1 MNISQIFSV
10 LAVEEH
16 KNFSHAADSLF
27 LSQPALSLQISK
39 LEAELGYSLFL
50 RHPQGVTLTPEGKIF
65 CELAQTVADAWN
77 NLQQATLACR
87 KNTRTQI
94 RIGLGPRVFSNDL
107 FEHIVAFFAGY
118 PEIEPTF
125 ITETGINFWD
135 NLESG
140 SLDVVLD
147 RPPPNSMMHNQK
159 LFFIEDLIGE
169 KQCLLCS
176 ADHPFSAENTVS
188 FSMLEGC
195 TLVTGTADSLEDHI
209 IRDVFHQHDVA
220 PAHIFRAEGIN
231 PIIALV
237 RSGKGITLGPR
248 SFEHFPGIKALT
260 LEPGYAVSLCFI
272 CLYERA
278 RVPELAKF
286 RSFLSDLCK
295 WKGDVGR
302 PE

>member
-39 LEAELGYSLFL
+39 LEAELGYPLFL
-50 RHPQGVTLTPEGKIF
+50 RHPQGATLTPEGKVF
-65 CELAQTVADAWN
+65 CEMAQKVVDAWN
-77 NLQQATLACR
+77 DLQQATLACR
-87 KNTRTQI
+87 KSAHTQL
-94 RIGLGPRVFSNDL
+94 RIGLSPRVFSNRL
-107 FEHIVAFFAGY
+107 FEHIVAFFADY
-118 PEIEPTF
+118 PDIEPTF

-135 NLESG
+135 SLESG

-159 LFFIEDLIGE
+159 LFFIEELIAE
-169 KQCLLCS
+169 TQCLLCS
-176 ADHPFSAENTVS
+176 EAHPFSEGSTVP

-195 TLVTGTADSLEDHI
+195 TLITGTTDSLEDQI
-209 IRDVFHQHDVA
+209 IRDVFHQHNVA
-220 PAHIFRAEGIN
+220 PAHVYRSEGIN

-248 SFEHFPGIKALT
+248 SFEHFPGIKALP
-260 LEPGYAVSLCFI
+260 LEPQYDVSLCFI

-278 RVPELAKF
+278 RVPELAKL
-286 RSFLSDLCK
+286 RCYLSNICSFKNGAGASD
-295 WKGDVGR
+295 
-302 PE
+302 